1 MVKVIDCSIK
11 INACRITLRSN
22 QGTPQNGLLNF
33 LLTVSEIL
41 LERLTIV
48 HAFQAIF
55 CKGFS
60 VFKSLFPICGCKQ
73 KNVFCVKWEG
83 GRPTFASRND
93 QGEHMKMKIYHR

>member
-11 INACRITLRSN
+11 INACRITLRTN

-33 LLTVSEIL
+33 LLTVWEIL

-55 CKGFS
+55 
-60 VFKSLFPICGCKQ
+60 
-73 KNVFCVKWEG
+73 
-83 GRPTFASRND
+83 
-93 QGEHMKMKIYHR
+93 

>member
-11 INACRITLRSN
+11 INACRITLRTN

-33 LLTVSEIL
+33 LLTVWEIL

-55 CKGFS
+55 FTRGL
-60 VFKSLFPICGCKQ
+60 VSLKVYFLYVVVSK
-73 KNVFCVKWEG
+73 
-83 GRPTFASRND
+83 
-93 QGEHMKMKIYHR
+93 KMYFV